1 MLVKNMQIFNPF
13 SGMGNRELIG
23 IDLSTNNLKIAHV
36 KIYPNKREL
45 VEVLNRNLGGLSDDD
60 IAKTIQDSIKELKIK
75 KPIVAITIPA
85 HLVITKNIEV
95 PSVNDKEIREII
107 NLQAGRHTP
116 YSREEIIIDY
126 IAIGTY
132 KQNYTKILLLI
143 VTNSVIKK
151 QFLVLDK
158 AGVEIERVLLAQ
170 EGIAYLTTK
179 IFKLDSL
186 PSPVSIINIDEGFT
200 DFTIVF
206 RAKPIF
212 IRSIPIG
219 RQHLMAE
226 AEKFQTKFAV
236 EIKKSME
243 AYQAENIEK
252 NPNMLILTGALEE
265 LGSLES
271 VLNEAMHLPV
281 RLMPYLTNILSTD
294 KAVSVVQSTKN
305 LSFFGVIAP
314 LWAFPEAKVNLIP
327 EEIKLKMAL
336 QRRSKDLIKSG
347 ILFLVILVLIF
358 LTLISNIY
366 FKSAYLKN
374 LNAQYQS
381 LTKDAKKLDEDSQKN
396 SLIRSYLA
404 NRGISLKVL
413 TELHEIAPLYL
424 ELNDIRFDKEGK
436 FTIRGTAESMSTV
449 FSFVDA
455 LEKSKYFKEVKTK
468 YTTRRQEGK
477 KDVTDFEINSLLKK
491 VADL

>member
-1 MLVKNMQIFNPF
+1 MRVKNMQIFNLFP
-13 SGMGNRELIG
+13 GVGNRELIG
-23 IDLSTNNLKIAHV
+23 IDLSTNNLKIAHL
-36 KIYPNKREL
+36 KIYPNKKEL
-45 VEVLNRNLGGLSDDD
+45 VGVLNRNLSGLSDDD
-60 IAKTIQDSIKELKIK
+60 ISKNVQTCIKELKIK
-75 KPIVAITIPA
+75 KPTFLITIPS
-85 HLVITKNIEV
+85 HLIISKNIEV
-95 PSVNDKEIREII
+95 PSTNDKEIREII

-143 VTNSVIKK
+143 VTNSVIKR
-151 QFLVLDK
+151 QFVILEK
-158 AGVEIERVLLAQ
+158 AGIKIERVLLAQ
-170 EGIAYLTTK
+170 EGIAYLTSK
-179 IFKLDSL
+179 IFKLDSA
-186 PSPVSIINIDEGFT
+186 PVPVSIIHIDESYT

-206 RAKPIF
+206 KAKAIF

-219 RQHLMAE
+219 RQHLIAE
-226 AEKFQTKFAV
+226 AEKFQPKFAG
-236 EIKKSME
+236 EIKKSLE

-265 LGSLES
+265 LGVLET
-271 VLNEAMHLPV
+271 VLNEAVHLPV
-281 RLMPYLTNILSTD
+281 RLIPYLNNISSTD
-294 KAVSVVQSTKN
+294 RAVSTAQTAKN
-305 LSFFGVIAP
+305 LSFLNVIAP
-314 LWAFPEAKVNLIP
+314 LWSYSELKVNLIP

-336 QRRSKDLIKSG
+336 RERSRDLISSG
-347 ILFLVILVLIF
+347 ILLLVILLLVS

-374 LNAQYQS
+374 LNTKYRSLAQ
-381 LTKDAKKLDEDSQKN
+381 DAKKLEDDSQKN
-396 SLIRSYLA
+396 SFIRSYLTD
-404 NRGISLKVL
+404 RGISLKVL
-413 TELHEIAPLYL
+413 TELHVIAPLYL
-424 ELNDIRFDKEGK
+424 ELNDIRFEKEGK

-477 KDVTDFEINSLLKK
+477 KDVTDFEINSLLRK
-491 VADL
+491 VAE

>member
-1 MLVKNMQIFNPF
+1 MFNSF
-13 SGMGNRELIG
+13 SGMANRELVG
-23 IDLSTNNLKIAHV
+23 IELSTNNLKIAHL

-45 VEVLNRNLGGLSDDD
+45 IEVSSQSLSGLSDDD
-60 IAKTIQDSIKELKIK
+60 ISKAVQACIRALKIK
-75 KPIVAITIPA
+75 KAVISITIPS

-95 PSVNDKEIREII
+95 PSTNDREIREII

-126 IAIGTY
+126 IPIDTY

-143 VTNSVIKK
+143 VTNSVIKR
-151 QFLVLDK
+151 QLVIMEK
-158 AGVEIERVLLAQ
+158 AGINIERVLLAQ
-170 EGIAYLTTK
+170 EGMAYLTTK
-179 IFKLDSL
+179 NFKLDNAS
-186 PSPVSIINIDEGFT
+186 SPVSIIHIDEGFT

-206 RAKPIF
+206 KAKAIF

-226 AEKFQTKFAV
+226 AEKFQTKFAL
-236 EIKKSME
+236 EIKKSLE

-265 LGSLES
+265 LEKAIET
-271 VLNEAMHLPV
+271 VLNEAVHLPV
-281 RLMPYLTNILSTD
+281 RIAPYLDNISSTD
-294 KAVSVVQSTKN
+294 KAASAVRAAKN
-305 LSFFGVIAP
+305 LSFLNVIAP
-314 LWAFPEAKVNLIP
+314 LWAFSESKVNLIP

-336 QRRSKDLIKSG
+336 KRRSRDLISSS

-358 LTLISNIY
+358 LTLLSNIY
-366 FKSAYLKN
+366 FKSTYLKN
-374 LNAQYQS
+374 LNAKYQS
-381 LTKDAKKLDEDSQKN
+381 LAKDAKNLEEASQKN
-396 SLIRSYLA
+396 SLIRGYLA
-404 NRGISLKVL
+404 NRGISLRVL
-413 TELHEIAPLYL
+413 AELHEIAPLYL
-424 ELNDIRFDKEGK
+424 ELNDIRFEKEGK

-477 KDVTDFEINSLLKK
+477 KDVTDFEINSLLRKA
-491 VADL
+491 AD